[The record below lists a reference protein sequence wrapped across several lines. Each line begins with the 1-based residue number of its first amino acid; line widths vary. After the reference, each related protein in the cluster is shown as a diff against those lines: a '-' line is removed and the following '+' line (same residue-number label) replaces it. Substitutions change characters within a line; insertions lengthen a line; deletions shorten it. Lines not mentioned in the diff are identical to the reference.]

1 MVFRDGEELSP
12 SNQASSAVL
21 DLPDQLT
28 ANFKT
33 FDIKSMSQFESHT
46 ECVLPSKG
54 RIFAKHK
61 QLTMLLCL
69 VTLA

>member
-1 MVFRDGEELSP
+1 MMVKNCHRRIK
-12 SNQASSAVL
+12 QARWFWVVL